1 MGITA
6 TIIKPLTCFVKSFIK
21 VHPLFLIIPI
31 LLIGIILFLKRSR
44 SWRESFAD
52 MSKILKLLL
61 SLATN
66 IIAIFLGLFVRD
78 FQKKIGDVGV

>member
-6 TIIKPLTCFVKSFIK
+6 TIIKPLTCFVKPFVKIN
-21 VHPLFLIIPI
+21 PLFLIIPI

-44 SWRESFAD
+44 SWKESFAD
-52 MSKILKLLL
+52 MSKIFKLLF
-61 SLATN
+61 SLVTN

-78 FQKKIGDVGV
+78 FQEKIGDVGV